1 MSAQLG
7 MPSNESVDQT
17 LISLEN
23 VTKTF
28 STPSGKI
35 TVLSNISLGVQRGKT
50 LCIVGPSG
58 CGKTTILNLISG
70 FLSPTSGIV
79 KINGRQVKGPG
90 SDRAVVFQRDSVF
103 PWLTVRH
110 NLEYG
115 PKVRGVPRQQWAK
128 RIDEYLEKV
137 GLKDVANHYPKQLS
151 GGMRKRVDIAR
162 AYANQPDILLMDEP
176 FGSLDVMTKELMQKD
191 LIELSYKEQKSLI
204 FITHDIE
211 EAVFLGDEVLVM
223 TRRPPNVRKRVDV
236 PFAKPRNIN
245 LKLEPEFQAMR
256 REIDAILKERDLR
269 A

>member
-1 MSAQLG
+1 
-7 MPSNESVDQT
+7 
-17 LISLEN
+17 
-23 VTKTF
+23 
-28 STPSGKI
+28 
-35 TVLSNISLGVQRGKT
+35 
-50 LCIVGPSG
+50 
-58 CGKTTILNLISG
+58 
-70 FLSPTSGIV
+70 
-79 KINGRQVKGPG
+79 
-90 SDRAVVFQRDSVF
+90 VF
-103 PWLTVRH
+103 PWLTVRQ

-137 GLKDVANHYPKQLS
+137 GLKDVANHFPKQLS

-245 LKLEPEFQAMR
+245 LKLEPEFQVMR
-256 REIDAILKERDLR
+256 REIDAVLKERDLS